1 MPKPVKVG
9 RKERMSY
16 GKLDEVCE
24 MPNLIDVQ
32 TKSYKWF
39 IEEGLQEV
47 LDDVSPIRDTT
58 NTMALEF
65 VGYSFAEKP
74 KYTQEECKERD
85 ATYATSLTVYAN
97 LIKNA
102 TDIKIAYLSHATR
115 GKYTKDAFY
124 NFMKQNLESVTKA
137 LNEVN

>member
-32 TKSYKWF
+32 TKSYTWF

-65 VGYSFAEKP
+65 VGYSLQKSQSIHRRSA
-74 KYTQEECKERD
+74 R
-85 ATYATSLTVYAN
+85 N
-97 LIKNA
+97 
-102 TDIKIAYLSHATR
+102 
-115 GKYTKDAFY
+115 
-124 NFMKQNLESVTKA
+124 VT
-137 LNEVN
+137 LLMRPH